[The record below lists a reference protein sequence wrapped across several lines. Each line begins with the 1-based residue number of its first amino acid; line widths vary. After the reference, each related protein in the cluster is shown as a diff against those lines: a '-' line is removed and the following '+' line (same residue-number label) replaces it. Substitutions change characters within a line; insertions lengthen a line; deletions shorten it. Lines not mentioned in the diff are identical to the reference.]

1 MLSSWAVETLIRPT
15 RISQHNTYGI
25 NTVILFFLPTALQRS
40 STYHTAAAFL
50 HCRLEKTKEPFLGI
64 Q

>member
-15 RISQHNTYGI
+15 RISKHNIYGI
-25 NTVILFFLPTALQRS
+25 NIVILFFYPQPYKDRVHITQQQHFYTVDWRKQKNLL
-40 STYHTAAAFL
+40 L
-50 HCRLEKTKEPFLGI
+50 DI